1 VATVVKQEAVSA
13 PERVTTPEVPAY
25 LQYIDGEWVGAAD
38 GATYPI
44 INPSTEEVM
53 ATAPAGG
60 REDARRAIA
69 AARRAF
75 EAGEWRHKSQL
86 QRSQIM
92 FEIVKHL
99 QEVSD
104 GWGMLEAQNAGAV
117 IRKTQVIDVPFA
129 IEWFRSTAEQALT
142 VPWYE
147 PLPWI
152 DQPYVAWNF
161 VQREPIGVC
170 AGIIPWN
177 YPMVFTMWK
186 IAPALAMGNSIVLKP
201 APQTPLSALEI
212 ARAIDET
219 GLLPKGVLNVI
230 TGPGPEPGAEL
241 VESTD
246 VDKLAFTGSTATG
259 RKILAAAA
267 PSLKKVTLELGGKSA
282 SIVCPDAD
290 LDLAVEGTLFGVFF
304 HQGQMCE
311 SGTRLFV
318 HDDIYEKFVDRLT
331 DIAAGLRVGDATDFD
346 SQIGPV
352 INKQQ
357 YDMILAAVERAT
369 SEGATLMTGGTR
381 ATGVGDRGFFIK
393 PTVLADV
400 KPDSHA
406 ATEEIFGPVLAVQRW
421 SDLNEVVQRANN
433 TIYGLAG
440 GVWSRDTRTAIEIAK
455 SLRTGTVWIN
465 DWHLLNPQAPFG
477 GYKQSG
483 IGREHGRYGLLEY
496 TEVKHIWVDQ
506 GVPRR
511 DRYFWDILLG

>member
-1 VATVVKQEAVSA
+1 MATVVRQETADALEPSRT
-13 PERVTTPEVPAY
+13 PRVAAY
-25 LQYIDGEWVGAAD
+25 QQYIDGEWVGAAD
-38 GATYPI
+38 GAAYEVL
-44 INPSTEEVM
+44 NPSTEEVM
-53 ATAPAGG
+53 ATAPAGT
-60 REDARRAIA
+60 RDDARRAIA
-69 AARRAF
+69 AARRSF
-75 EAGEWRHKSQL
+75 EDGDWRHKSQL

-92 FEIVKHL
+92 FEITKHL
-99 QEVSD
+99 QAVSGD
-104 GWGMLEAQNAGAV
+104 WGLLEAQNAGAV

-129 IEWFRSTAEQALT
+129 IEWFRSTAEQALA

-177 YPMVFTMWK
+177 YPMVFAMWK
-186 IAPALAMGNSIVLKP
+186 IAPALAMGNSVILKP
-201 APQTPLSALEI
+201 APQTPLTALAI

-241 VESTD
+241 VESYD

-267 PSLKKVTLELGGKSA
+267 PTLKKVTLELGGKSA

-290 LDLAVEGTLFGVFF
+290 IDLAVDGTLFGVFF

-318 HDDIYEKFVDRLT
+318 HDDIYEAFVDRLT
-331 DIAAGLRVGDATDFD
+331 DAAASLRVGDATDFD
-346 SQIGPV
+346 SQVGPV
-352 INKQQ
+352 INRAQ
-357 YDMILAAVERAT
+357 YDMILAAVDRARA
-369 SEGATLMTGGTR
+369 EGATVRCGGGR
-381 ATGVGDRGFFIK
+381 ATGAGDRGHFIQ

-400 KPDSHA
+400 KPESHA

-421 SDLNEVVQRANN
+421 SDLSEVIARANR

-440 GVWSRDTRTAIEIAK
+440 GVWSRDTRGAIDIAR

-483 IGREHGRYGLLEY
+483 IGREHGKYGLLEY
-496 TEVKHIWVDQ
+496 TEVKHVWVDQ
-506 GVPRR
+506 NVPRR